1 MTASLLQLVAIGSED
16 YIICGNPQ
24 ITFWKNVYLKHTNF
38 SFERLE
44 ILPKTPSKYNYD
56 SYTEVVFNINSNYGD
71 MLGNLYF
78 YIELPDIYSQYPY
91 KFNWI
96 DNIGNFIIQN
106 AYLIINNDI
115 IEKIDSNL
123 INIINTDTQNSK
135 NIVIRKDL
143 IDIPVLSESYKFSS
157 QNEFTNVPNMCSINK
172 INIHNSSIPSFP
184 SKKLFIKIPFFF
196 SKNQVKLPLNALN
209 NSDIKI
215 KLELRSLRELFYI
228 GKPETIIVKK
238 NSYDTFDIQDSN
250 TFNKLEYYRYYA
262 PKELKEVTI
271 ETHLKEQTYFNNIN
285 IGLIANIYFLD
296 KKENNF
302 FIDNKQ
308 SILINTSKIYHTVT
322 SEINPSIIIEDNN
335 LVKEIILVPQRNDAD
350 ERNEWNYYGVNDYNI
365 NELNLK
371 FTSNYYLKL
380 CHDQYNSD
388 INFINSFNLNS
399 KTQINDVLSKDKFK
413 IIVNYTNDSGNH
425 ICLSFDETQ
434 QDKYQYYINRTEGE
448 SDDILSPLFY
458 YGSFLNNRG
467 YNIIKVDVNNFRY
480 KMYNKYKNSTST
492 TALKNVPKVYSDYN
506 NLYIYFDELITTN
519 SILTE
524 PIFVKQEDC
533 ITIKDIYT
541 ILNIWNRRY
550 FKDIPFIDDTNY
562 SYFYKDNIVKELDF
576 KIKGN
581 SIINTL
587 NKNNIYNS
595 HLFTNYAN
603 NKNIENIVR
612 YSFAKNPLDYQPSGH
627 LDFENIDRLYIDI
640 ENKDIKKND
649 PSTDGKFKF
658 NIYLSTINILVINDN
673 KIKLMIDN

>member
-38 SFERLE
+38 SIERLE

-56 SYTEVVFNINSNYGD
+56 SYTEVVFDINSNYGD
-71 MLGNLYF
+71 MLGNMYF

-91 KFNWI
+91 KFKWI
-96 DNIGNFIIQN
+96 NNIGNFIIRN

-123 INIINTDTQNSK
+123 INIINTDTQNNK
-135 NIVIRKDL
+135 NIVVRKDL
-143 IDIPVLSESYKFSS
+143 INITELSEAYKFSS
-157 QNEFTNVPNMCSINK
+157 EDEFINEPNMCSINK
-172 INIHNSSIPSFP
+172 INIHDSNIPSFP

-196 SKNQVKLPLNALN
+196 SKNQVKLPLNTLN
-209 NSDIKI
+209 NADIKI
-215 KLELRSLRELFYI
+215 KLELRALRELFYI
-228 GKPETIIVKK
+228 GKPQTVIVKK
-238 NSYDTFDIQDSN
+238 NSYDTFSIDDPN
-250 TFNKLEYYRYYA
+250 TYNKLEYYRYYA
-262 PKELKEVTI
+262 LKMASQGK
-271 ETHLKEQTYFNNIN
+271 THLKQQTYFNNIN
-285 IGLIANIYFLD
+285 IGLVSNIYFLD

-302 FIDNKQ
+302 FNSNKQ
-308 SILINTSKIYHTVT
+308 NILVNTSKMYHTIT
-322 SEINPSIIIEDNN
+322 SEINPSIIIEDNS
-335 LVKEIILVPQRNDAD
+335 LVKEIILVPQRNDVD
-350 ERNEWNYYGVNDYNI
+350 ERNEWNYFGVNDYDMNRF
-365 NELNLK
+365 NLK

-380 CHDQYNSD
+380 SYDQYNSD
-388 INFINSFNLNS
+388 INFINTFNLNN
-399 KTQINDVLSKDKFK
+399 KTLIDNVLSKDNFK
-413 IIVNYTNDSGNH
+413 IIINYTNNSGNH
-425 ICLSFDETQ
+425 ICLCFDETQ
-434 QDKYQYYINRTEGE
+434 QDKYQYYIDRTESE
-448 SDDILSPLFY
+448 ADEILSPLFY

-492 TALKNVPKVYSDYN
+492 TTLKNVPKVYSDYN

-524 PIFVKQEDC
+524 PIYVKQDDC

-550 FKDIPFIDDTNY
+550 FKDIPFIDDSNY
-562 SYFYKDNIVKELDF
+562 SYFFKDNIVNKLDL

-581 SIINTL
+581 SIINPF

-595 HLFTNYAN
+595 HLFTNYGN
-603 NKNIENIVR
+603 NDNIDNIVR

-627 LDFENIDRLYIDI
+627 LDFENIERLYIDI
-640 ENKDIKKND
+640 ENKDIKKYD
-649 PSTDGKFKF
+649 PSIDGKFKF

-673 KIKLMIDN
+673 KIKLMIDD